1 MKYYRACPMNL
12 LSKAFEAR
20 VERWGGG
27 LFLNLLESLRII
39 RQISTS
45 HVSKRSTDF
54 KKKGEKKIQY
64 KPEFLEIENERE
76 EKRIEIGSRIRKAVV
91 SRRGVLTFL
100 FNQPAGK

>member
-1 MKYYRACPMNL
+1 MNL

-20 VERWGGG
+20 VERWGGGG

-54 KKKGEKKIQY
+54 KKKGEKKNTIQTRV
-64 KPEFLEIENERE
+64 LRDRE
-76 EKRIEIGSRIRKAVV
+76 
-91 SRRGVLTFL
+91 
-100 FNQPAGK
+100 